1 MAKHVRCSYCGK
13 KRWMQYVHF
22 KKNLYKFGVVNI
34 LELNNSYICKSCV
47 VRLKQINKPS
57 GIRDTPEFKQLQV
70 LLQSEVDILIKRGLN
85 NQTAMSNFQL
95 NVKSTL
101 THFHTGGVNKVSQL
115 LLFQVLCVQFIVQSA
130 KYIE

>member
-1 MAKHVRCSYCGK
+1 
-13 KRWMQYVHF
+13 MQYVHF

-47 VRLKQINKPS
+47 IRLKQINKPS
-57 GIRDTPEFKQLQV
+57 GIRDTPEFKQLQA

-95 NVKSTL
+95 NVKSIL
-101 THFHTGGVNKVSQL
+101 DKHYIIDYSYEISNNVLVGIFVKRVPLYGDL
-115 LLFQVLCVQFIVQSA
+115 LIKLST
-130 KYIE
+130 KGNR